1 MPKPETITMTMRELD
16 RFKVVQAVADQGL
29 AIWRAAERLGLSRR
43 QVERRVCA
51 GVHGGLQCALCQ
63 VAKLPRSDFDAHRP
77 LRGDEDLARIFCWR
91 EWRKVSAS
99 LTLQYAKVTYLLEDR
114 PEHRKLV
121 HRYLEVAEYPDGTI
135 ELWADGASLPYTTYD
150 RLTQIDQGAIVE
162 HKRLGH
168 VLAVAAELQAQRDDR
183 RQVGPSRTLVGEP
196 PRPKR
201 PAPQTKRQRLINR
214 LDLERAS
221 HQHHRPTNRPQEE
234 SNRAQSA
241 RPCRHLNLAAST
253 TTKNRLDTYLR
264 AGTC

>member
-1 MPKPETITMTMRELD
+1 MPAFMAD
-16 RFKVVQAVADQGL
+16 FNARF
-29 AIWRAAERLGLSRR
+29 
-43 QVERRVCA
+43 
-51 GVHGGLQCALCQ
+51 
-63 VAKLPRSDFDAHRP
+63 AKLPRSDFDAHRP

-99 LTLQYAKVTYLLEDR
+99 LTLQYAKVMYLLEDR

-196 PRPKR
+196 PQPKR

-214 LDLERAS
+214 LDLERAMQQVGPGQPS
-221 HQHHRPTNRPQEE
+221 SGPAT
-234 SNRAQSA
+234 
-241 RPCRHLNLAAST
+241 ST
-253 TTKNRLDTYLR
+253 TARRTAPRKNRTEHKVHAR
-264 AGTC
+264 ADI